1 MNDMTI
7 AHMTGI
13 LTSAIQAADRLE
25 LDALKS
31 PALADMGLD
40 RIRDIKRDCSTCINL
55 LDQLG
60 RERRMSDRQFQESK
74 RIALQRQGWHCMRC
88 GTNIHDPSLWPGRSG
103 HHRQLRRR
111 ADPAV
116 RDLPC
121 NIVELCGSGTTGC
134 HGWAHAHPAEAE
146 RFGYII
152 PSWRDPLSVPI
163 RDWNGDWRWLLPDG
177 TAQRLTQIEI
187 IEWQSDWKEQS

>member
-1 MNDMTI
+1 
-7 AHMTGI
+7 
-13 LTSAIQAADRLE
+13 
-25 LDALKS
+25 
-31 PALADMGLD
+31 
-40 RIRDIKRDCSTCINL
+40 
-55 LDQLG
+55 
-60 RERRMSDRQFQESK
+60 MSDRQFQESK
-74 RIALQRQGWHCMRC
+74 RIALQRQGWHCLRC

-146 RFGYII
+146 RFELAG
-152 PSWRDPLSVPI
+152 S
-163 RDWNGDWRWLLPDG
+163 
-177 TAQRLTQIEI
+177 AQRADTRLERRLVVAAV
-187 IEWQSDWKEQS
+187 

>member
-1 MNDMTI
+1 
-7 AHMTGI
+7 
-13 LTSAIQAADRLE
+13 
-25 LDALKS
+25 
-31 PALADMGLD
+31 
-40 RIRDIKRDCSTCINL
+40 
-55 LDQLG
+55 
-60 RERRMSDRQFQESK
+60 MSDRQFQESK
-74 RIALQRQGWHCMRC
+74 RIALQRQGWHCLRC

-152 PSWRDPLSVPI
+152 PSWRDPLKSLSL
-163 RDWNGDWRWLLPDG
+163 RRAW
-177 TAQRLTQIEI
+177 IEI
-187 IEWQSDWKEQS
+187 

>member
-1 MNDMTI
+1 
-7 AHMTGI
+7 
-13 LTSAIQAADRLE
+13 
-25 LDALKS
+25 
-31 PALADMGLD
+31 
-40 RIRDIKRDCSTCINL
+40 
-55 LDQLG
+55 
-60 RERRMSDRQFQESK
+60 MSDRQFQESK

-88 GTNIHDPSLWPGRSG
+88 GRNLYDPSVWPGRSG

-111 ADPAV
+111 ADPTV

-134 HGWAHAHPAEAE
+134 HGWTHAHPAEAE

-152 PSWRDPLSVPI
+152 PSWRDPLNAPI
-163 RDWNGDWRWLLPDG
+163 RDWNGDWWWLLDDG

-187 IEWQSDWKEQS
+187 IEWQSNWKEES

>member
-1 MNDMTI
+1 MNAMTI
-7 AHMTGI
+7 AHMAGI

-25 LDALKS
+25 LDALND
-31 PALADMGLD
+31 PDVNLD
-40 RIRDIKRDCSTCINL
+40 RIRDIKRDCSTCIGL
-55 LDQLG
+55 LDQFG
-60 RERRMSDRQFQESK
+60 RGATMSDRQFQESK

-88 GTNIHDPSLWPGRSG
+88 GRNLHDPSVWPGRSG

-111 ADPAV
+111 ADPTV

-134 HGWAHAHPAEAE
+134 HGWTHAHPAEAE
-146 RFGYII
+146 RSGYII
-152 PSWRDPLSVPI
+152 PSWRDPLNAPI
-163 RDWNGDWRWLLPDG
+163 RDWNGDWWWLLDDG

-187 IEWQSDWKEQS
+187 IEWQSDWKEES

>member
-1 MNDMTI
+1 
-7 AHMTGI
+7 
-13 LTSAIQAADRLE
+13 
-25 LDALKS
+25 
-31 PALADMGLD
+31 
-40 RIRDIKRDCSTCINL
+40 
-55 LDQLG
+55 
-60 RERRMSDRQFQESK
+60 MSDRQFQESK
-74 RIALQRQGWHCMRC
+74 RIALVRQGWHCLRC
-88 GTNIHDPSLWPGRSG
+88 GRNLYDPSVWPGRSG

-111 ADPAV
+111 ADPTV

-152 PSWRDPLSVPI
+152 PSWRAPLSVPI
-163 RDWNGDWRWLLPDG
+163 RDWNGDWWWLLDDG

-187 IEWQSDWKEQS
+187 IEWQSNWKEES

>member
-1 MNDMTI
+1 
-7 AHMTGI
+7 
-13 LTSAIQAADRLE
+13 
-25 LDALKS
+25 
-31 PALADMGLD
+31 
-40 RIRDIKRDCSTCINL
+40 
-55 LDQLG
+55 
-60 RERRMSDRQFQESK
+60 MSDRQFQESK
-74 RIALQRQGWHCMRC
+74 RIALQRQGWHCLRC

-163 RDWNGDWRWLLPDG
+163 RDWNGDW
-177 TAQRLTQIEI
+177 
-187 IEWQSDWKEQS
+187 

>member
-1 MNDMTI
+1 MNAMTI
-7 AHMTGI
+7 AHMAGI

-25 LDALKS
+25 LDALKG
-31 PALADMGLD
+31 PALADMDLD

-55 LDQLG
+55 LD
-60 RERRMSDRQFQESK
+60 
-74 RIALQRQGWHCMRC
+74 
-88 GTNIHDPSLWPGRSG
+88 PSVWPGRSG

-111 ADPAV
+111 ADPTV

-134 HGWAHAHPAEAE
+134 HGWTHAHPAEAE

-152 PSWRDPLSVPI
+152 PSWRAPLNAPI
-163 RDWNGDWRWLLPDG
+163 RDWNGDWWWLLDDG

-187 IEWQSDWKEQS
+187 IEWQSEWKEQS